1 MKSFKYYISERT
13 NPHGAFD
20 NNPSNGYLGPDVL
33 KRLNAI
39 IGSKIREDLSDGAN
53 GVAVVRNI
61 LSKIGL
67 TFGATPT
74 MTEEKGS
81 FELPLT
87 LFGGRFGTDIYT
99 PHNEF
104 LEDDGISNQVEGGL
118 ALHVSYEMTETNQCR
133 LRCHIE

>member
-20 NNPSNGYLGPDVL
+20 KNPSNGYLGPDVL
-33 KRLNAI
+33 KRVNAI
-39 IGSKIREDLSDGAN
+39 IGSKVRDDLSDSYGGIA
-53 GVAVVRNI
+53 AVRNI

-67 TFGATPT
+67 TFGAAPT
-74 MTEEKGS
+74 MTEDNGS

-87 LFGGRFGTDIYT
+87 LFGGRFGKDVDT

-104 LEDDGISNQVEGGL
+104 LEDDGISNQ
-118 ALHVSYEMTETNQCR
+118 CR